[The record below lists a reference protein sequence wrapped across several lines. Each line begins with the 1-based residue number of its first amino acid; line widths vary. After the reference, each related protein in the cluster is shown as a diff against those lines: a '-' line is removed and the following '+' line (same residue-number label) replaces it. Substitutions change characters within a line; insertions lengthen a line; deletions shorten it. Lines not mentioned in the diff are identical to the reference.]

1 MGGHWA
7 GRYDR
12 GAIAYD
18 GVYHTPLGQFSMLD
32 ISTVGIVS
40 VPKRSVLEI
49 SRGELS
55 EDVSFGFG
63 NLLVDDQSSLENHP
77 KRV

>member
-1 MGGHWA
+1 MQCA
-7 GRYDR
+7 VYDR
-12 GAIAYD
+12 
-18 GVYHTPLGQFSMLD
+18 VYYTSLGRFSMFD

>member
-1 MGGHWA
+1 M
-7 GRYDR
+7 
-12 GAIAYD
+12 
-18 GVYHTPLGQFSMLD
+18 FD